1 MGTSKQNLLKVQKNL
16 KIIGEVL
23 HKRLLDKV
31 DNQVSAEI
39 AELFF
44 PLLISA
50 LKASFRHLP
59 DQHLIETAAEDTLLN
74 YLNTPHIFTPSKGS
88 LIGYLYLDAYWN
100 LKNLAKKEK
109 KIVELYSPISEHEA
123 EIVDKKVDPETQ
135 LINKEFQEGSKGSPL
150 TQKVLLKVTAKLDRE
165 LLQLMMNGVR
175 ETKAYAQVLKIEDLN
190 IEEQKK
196 IVKRHKD
203 RLKKT
208 IQREIG
214 SKR

>member
-1 MGTSKQNLLKVQKNL
+1 MGTSKSNLSNVQENL
-16 KIIGEVL
+16 KIIGEIL
-23 HKRLLDKV
+23 HKRLSDKT

-39 AELFF
+39 SELFL
-44 PLLISA
+44 PLLIRS
-50 LKASFRHLP
+50 LKKSFGYLT
-59 DQHLIETAAEDTLLN
+59 DQHLIETVAEDTLLN
-74 YLNTPHIFTPSKGS
+74 YLNNPHIFTPSKGS

-100 LKNLAKKEK
+100 LKNLAEKEK
-109 KIVELYSPISEHEA
+109 KIVELYSPISEYEA
-123 EIVDKKVDPETQ
+123 EIADTKVDPETQ
-135 LINKEFQEGSKGSPL
+135 LINKEFQDGSKGSPL